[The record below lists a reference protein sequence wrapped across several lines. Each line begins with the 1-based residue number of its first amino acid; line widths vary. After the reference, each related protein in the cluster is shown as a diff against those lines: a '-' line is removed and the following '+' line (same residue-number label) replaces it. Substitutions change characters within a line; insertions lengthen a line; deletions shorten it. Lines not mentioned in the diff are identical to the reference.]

1 MATSSFIK
9 VLSSVCL
16 FLLITGLAGQ
26 VEYAEFTNQFKSKR
40 GIGAGAFC
48 QFVILPFVGFCS
60 VSIFGLT
67 EVVGLSLIV
76 VSSSPGGSFSNWWCS
91 IFNADLAL
99 SVAMTT
105 ISTVGALVFL
115 PMNIVMY
122 GTAAYSSS
130 LELDGTFWVS
140 LATTLG
146 VVVIAVASGL
156 FISARIPTYRQRA
169 FRIGNVAGI
178 GLVLLGL
185 RFSSSNDRPIW
196 ERDTNFYL
204 GVMTPPLTGIVL
216 SLAFASSLRLER
228 PQCIAVAI
236 ETCYQNTGIALA
248 IALANYDDDNEL
260 ADATG
265 VPVLYQVV
273 QLISLLIFS
282 LCAWKMG
289 WTYAPINISLREFC
303 WNNYQ
308 RTNLDPES
316 LADNFEGIVGIEEDG
331 ATHVPAIQVA
341 PMRKTNELKIPG
353 SPSSPVCKDKDDELR
368 SQPFNSGLCDS
379 PTPAM

>member
-265 VPVLYQVV
+265 GPQFLHILAFGFQHCCWIR
-273 QLISLLIFS
+273 LSL
-282 LCAWKMG
+282 G
-289 WTYAPINISLREFC
+289 
-303 WNNYQ
+303 Q
-308 RTNLDPES
+308 
-316 LADNFEGIVGIEEDG
+316 
-331 ATHVPAIQVA
+331 
-341 PMRKTNELKIPG
+341 
-353 SPSSPVCKDKDDELR
+353 
-368 SQPFNSGLCDS
+368 
-379 PTPAM
+379 